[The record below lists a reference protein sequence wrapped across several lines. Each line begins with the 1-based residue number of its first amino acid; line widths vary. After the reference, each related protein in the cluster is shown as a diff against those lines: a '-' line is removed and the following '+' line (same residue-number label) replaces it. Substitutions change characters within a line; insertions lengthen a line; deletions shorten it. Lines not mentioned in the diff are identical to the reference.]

1 MKKRIVHV
9 SGYTIK
15 YEEKILYIIFGL
27 LTTAVN
33 FISYIVITRLIG
45 INYIDANIIAWLIA
59 VSFAFI
65 TNKIF
70 VFNSKEFGIFSIF
83 NEATKFI
90 LSRVITGAIDVALLY
105 LFVGVLDFYDLGSKI
120 IIGIVV
126 IIINYIFSKYYIFK
140 GHTDESS

>member
-27 LTTAVN
+27 LTTSVN

-65 TNKIF
+65 TNKIY

-140 GHTDESS
+140 GHIDESS